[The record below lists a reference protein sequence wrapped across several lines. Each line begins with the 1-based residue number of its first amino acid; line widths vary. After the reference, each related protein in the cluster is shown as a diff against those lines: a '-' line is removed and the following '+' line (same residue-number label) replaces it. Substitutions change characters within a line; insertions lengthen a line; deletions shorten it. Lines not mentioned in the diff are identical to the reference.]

1 MTTKTS
7 SHAVLFTKDKC
18 APCVGAKSK
27 LKEVLDENPNF
38 ANAISVMQKENH
50 PALVS
55 AYDLQLF
62 PTLLIVDSLGEE
74 RDRIVG
80 GSKIID
86 QLKGVLFTLTTIT
99 K

>member
-7 SHAVLFTKDKC
+7 SHAVLFTKDQC
-18 APCVGAKSK
+18 SPCTGAKTK
-27 LKEVLDENPNF
+27 LKEVLEETPEF

-55 AYDLQLF
+55 AYDLALF

-74 RDRIVG
+74 QDRIVG
-80 GSKIID
+80 GNKIIE